1 MKKPYNHQRFE
12 RRVQAYN
19 LASRDSAIYLR
30 ELKKEA
36 DTEGIKLT
44 ISEKVESKSGFIF
57 PYLEIKVKE

>member
-1 MKKPYNHQRFE
+1 MKKPFNYQRFE

-36 DTEGIKLT
+36 DAEGIKLT
-44 ISEKVESKSGFIF
+44 ISEKLESKNGFVF
-57 PYLEIKVKE
+57 PYIEIKMKE